1 MSGTDFVSKQ
11 GQLENLLKLIELAPW
26 VSLDTEANSMYGYP
40 EKVCLIQLSTESV
53 DSIVDPLAKGLDVTP
68 LLKLLEK
75 KPLIMHGADYD
86 LRLLYKGYKFRPR
99 QLFDTMLAGKL
110 LGEESCGLASLCE
123 SYLGIHL
130 IKKYQ
135 KADWGRRPIP
145 QDYLNYAIK
154 DAFYL
159 NELKLRLEKRLLQCG
174 RLEWH
179 RQNCQRL
186 IKDCTHPAKP
196 EPSREWRIGGCENF
210 SRRELGI
217 LRELWYWREA
227 EGIRNCRPLF
237 FIMRPDLLVKIAK
250 VAAANK
256 KYTHLLPHY
265 SPSMKGRLLQTI
277 SNAQKIPPK
286 KLPMYLKREHQ
297 RFTPLQQHQLEYLTK
312 VRDERAVTLKMD
324 PVLIASRADL
334 VGCIRDQEA
343 CHLTEWQ
350 KEVLGFKKN
359 ESGKLAFT
367 FPDFQ
372 ISPLPVTSKKEST
385 SSQAAPSGK
394 KTGKN
399 PQSKKKEKDK
409 KPLPEPS
416 KETNHSVPSKRKEK
430 TIPVVK
436 SKTKKQEQPS
446 LKQEKRDKK
455 KIFKK

>member
-1 MSGTDFVSKQ
+1 LSGTDFVNKQ
-11 GQLENLLKLIELAPW
+11 DQLENLLKLIELAPW

-53 DSIVDPLAKGLDVTP
+53 DSIVDPLAKGLDVMP

-145 QDYLNYAIK
+145 EDYLSYAIK

-186 IKDCTHPAKP
+186 IKDCTHPAKS

-250 VAAANK
+250 AAAANK
-256 KYTHLLPHY
+256 KYTHLLPRY
-265 SPSMKGRLLQTI
+265 SPSIKGRLLQTI
-277 SNAQKIPPK
+277 SNAQKIPAK
-286 KLPMYLKREHQ
+286 KLPMYLRRENQ
-297 RFTPLQQHQLEYLTK
+297 RFTPLQQHQLEYITK
-312 VRDERAVTLKMD
+312 VRDERAASLKMD

-334 VGCIRDQEA
+334 VGCIRDQQA

-350 KEVLGFKKN
+350 KEVLGFVKD
-359 ESGKLAFT
+359 ESGKLYLQ

-372 ISPLPVTSKKEST
+372 IPSESLTTKKKSST
-385 SSQAAPSGK
+385 SQTSSSGK
-394 KTGKN
+394 KVEKKTPPEKEEN
-399 PQSKKKEKDK
+399 HKIQLSENQKKTIYHPAFAKKKEKVIQGGQ
-409 KPLPEPS
+409 S
-416 KETNHSVPSKRKEK
+416 KV
-430 TIPVVK
+430 
-436 SKTKKQEQPS
+436 EQP
-446 LKQEKRDKK
+446 LQKQEKRNKK
-455 KIFKK
+455 KIHKK